1 MARLGK
7 DFYKTEPVMDSPETT
22 TALAQVAHNAGDRID
37 EAVAA
42 VRCVARR
49 NAEFT
54 SDDVWE
60 WLGGCD
66 THEARAM
73 GPVMRRAAKMGYC
86 KKTTNTIPSK
96 DPTCHGRDKR
106 VWRSLLLEEFKLQP

>member
-1 MARLGK
+1 
-7 DFYKTEPVMDSPETT
+7 MDSPETT
-22 TALAQVAHNAGDRID
+22 TALAQVAHNAAGWIN
-37 EAVAA
+37 EAIAA

-66 THEARAM
+66 THEPKAM
-73 GPVMRRAAKMGYC
+73 GPVMQKAAKAGICERTTGYR
-86 KKTTNTIPSK
+86 PSK
-96 DPTCHGRDKR
+96 NAVCHNREKK